1 MLVFKR
7 NTREGQPV
15 PGQITLVVGNS
26 FVVKL
31 VGLGPDKKHYVIK
44 SDSPCVEVQQ
54 KADDRFQ
61 EQAIRFKAN
70 MACQGARITVYE
82 KTSGDRTPL
91 ELKINVL
98 EPLVLPPE
106 NTDEGL
112 LARLLLSEVVQPSAP
127 GYPGAEETFLSM
139 QLMRQVIENRM
150 TFPKIAMFSN
160 PSSRSMLSV
169 ITAGNGSE
177 FKDFGSYPSLSLTK
191 KSEFNETLKYAN
203 DGGNLLFEV
212 YRRHVKDILGV
223 ATGKSPKLP
232 GRNYGW
238 RKEGSRSAGGYYVS
252 GPVVGGQQF
261 NTLRE
266 DVLRENGVK

>member
-112 LARLLLSEVVQPSAP
+112 LARLLLAECIQPSSIY
-127 GYPGAEETFLSM
+127 YPGDEESLRTM
-139 QLMRQVIENRM
+139 QYMRLTIENRVAFPNYRIFGNPNAR
-150 TFPKIAMFSN
+150 TVLGIVTADGQFKGFEHYPKLSELQSTNINDAVRLSNDGSGAKFTIYRKHVQQALDVANGQAPKIA
-160 PSSRSMLSV
+160 
-169 ITAGNGSE
+169 
-177 FKDFGSYPSLSLTK
+177 
-191 KSEFNETLKYAN
+191 
-203 DGGNLLFEV
+203 
-212 YRRHVKDILGV
+212 
-223 ATGKSPKLP
+223 GKI
-232 GRNYGW
+232 YGW
-238 RKEGSRSAGGYYVS
+238 RTSDSTPAGGAFV
-252 GPVVGGQQF
+252 PAMKLGGQQF
-261 NTLRE
+261 NTLR
-266 DVLRENGVK
+266 DYVLNSNGVR

>member
-26 FVVKL
+26 FIVKL
-31 VGLGPDKKHYVIK
+31 VGLGPDKKHYAIK

-54 KADDRFQ
+54 KADDRML
-61 EQAIRFKAN
+61 EQTIRFKAN

-82 KTSGDRTPL
+82 KTSGDRAPL

-112 LARLLLSEVVQPSAP
+112 LARLLLSEVVQPSSDKYTGPDEA
-127 GYPGAEETFLSM
+127 FLSM
-139 QLMRQVIENRM
+139 QLMRQVLENRIS
-150 TFPKIAMFSN
+150 FPKIAMFSN
-160 PSSRSMLSV
+160 PTSRSMLAV
-169 ITAGNGSE
+169 VTANNGSE
-177 FKDFGSYPSLSLTK
+177 FEGFGAYPVLVKDK
-191 KSEFNETLKYAN
+191 VVNFNKTISYAN
-203 DGGNLLFEV
+203 DGSHKDFKA
-212 YRRHVKDILGV
+212 YRRHLQDILDV
-223 ATGKSPKLP
+223 ANGKAPRVSGKY
-232 GRNYGW
+232 YGW
-238 RKEGSRSAGGYYVS
+238 RTAGSNPAGGYYVP
-252 GPVVGGQQF
+252 GIIVGGQQF

-266 DVLRENGVK
+266 DILVGNGVK

>member
-26 FVVKL
+26 FIVKL
-31 VGLGPDKKHYVIK
+31 VGLGPDKKHYAIK
-44 SDSPCVEVQQ
+44 SDSPCVDVQQ
-54 KADDRFQ
+54 KADDRML
-61 EQAIRFKAN
+61 EQTIRFKAN

-82 KTSGDRTPL
+82 KTSGDRAPL

-112 LARLLLSEVVQPSAP
+112 LARLLLSEVVQPSSTR
-127 GYPGAEETFLSM
+127 YPGPEEAFLSM
-139 QLMRQVIENRM
+139 QLMRQVIENRIA
-150 TFPKIAMFSN
+150 FPKYAIFSN
-160 PSSRSMLSV
+160 PSSRSMLGV

-177 FKDFGSYPSLSLTK
+177 FDGFGKYPALSERKLIDFN
-191 KSEFNETLKYAN
+191 KSVQYAN
-203 DGGNLLFEV
+203 DGSHSNFIG
-212 YRRHVKDILGV
+212 YRRHLTDLLSV
-223 ATGKSPKLP
+223 AYGRAPKLP

-238 RKEGSRSAGGYYVS
+238 RTVGSAPAGGS
-252 GPVVGGQQF
+252 FIPGPIVGGQQF

-266 DVLRENGVK
+266 DVLRENGIK

>member
-139 QLMRQVIENRM
+139 QLMRQVLENRM
-150 TFPKIAMFSN
+150 SFPKFSIFSN
-160 PSSRSMLSV
+160 PSSRSMLAI
-169 ITAGNGSE
+169 ITAGGGNEFDGFGAYPRLSSEKIGS
-177 FKDFGSYPSLSLTK
+177 
-191 KSEFNETLKYAN
+191 FNVTLRNAN
-203 DGGNLLFEV
+203 DGSHMKFEA
-212 YRRHVKDILGV
+212 YRQHVKNILDV
-223 ATGKSPKLP
+223 ANGRVPKIP

-238 RKEGSRSAGGYYVS
+238 RTVGAGPAGGSYVP
-252 GPVVGGQQF
+252 GPIVGGQQF
-261 NTLRE
+261 NTLRD
-266 DVLRENGVK
+266 DVLKENGIK